1 MPQQRN
7 GRVVIKFDSNECSD
21 LDGLKTKEWLV
32 TNGLGGYASGTIA
45 SMNTR
50 RYHGLLVASMEAPL
64 GRLVLLSQLEDT
76 LIVDGARFPLSTN
89 LYSENI
95 VHPSGYLNLVG
106 FRLDPDPVFT
116 YSNGGWEITR
126 TVSMVQGQNTTI
138 IEYALGKRGSGK
150 HFFLEVRPLIAFRG
164 YHAATHENQAI
175 NRWVDQGNGTLTLQP
190 YQGLPKLHIA
200 HDPAEVQVDG
210 YWYREFEYEREKE
223 RGLDHKEDLFS
234 PLLLTT
240 SLDSENCFSLI
251 ASTELQP
258 ISRLAQYKQV
268 DVARGWKSPNT
279 ANQGSGRSDLNSL
292 LEKAAGQFTITRTPF
307 TSTIAGYHWFG
318 DWGRDTMISLPGL
331 MLATGKHE
339 LAREILLHYV
349 QFIDGGMLPNR
360 FPDAGEQPEYN
371 TVDAT
376 LWFFEAIRQYV
387 AYENCP
393 TWRSQATAL
402 LEEHLYVPLKEIIR
416 FHVEGTRFGIHADE
430 QGFLW
435 AGDPSTQLTWMDA
448 KDGDVAFTPRHGRPV
463 EIQALWYNAL
473 RTIASF
479 GVLLGDQNAVEDY
492 NALADRLQNNFLRVF
507 WNEQRGC
514 LFDVARGEERD
525 ASLRPNQI
533 FTVSLHYPLII
544 GKPAAQVIQ
553 RVEEELLTPYG
564 LRTLSRDDHQYRG
577 SYEGDGWSRDGAY
590 HQGTVWPWL
599 AGPFFFAKLAVSESP
614 AATMSEIER
623 WLDGFT
629 PHLRDAGLG
638 QVSEIFEGD
647 HPFFPRGCIAQ
658 AWSVAE
664 ILRLA
669 SRVAAE
675 TPGDHE

>member
-1 MPQQRN
+1 M
-7 GRVVIKFDSNECSD
+7 IKFDSKECSD
-21 LDGLKTKEWLV
+21 LDCLKAKEWLV
-32 TNGLGGYASGTIA
+32 TNGLGGYASSTVAG
-45 SMNTR
+45 MNTR
-50 RYHGLLVASMEAPL
+50 RYHGLLVASMDPPL

-76 LIVDGARFPLSTN
+76 LVVDGGRFPLSTN
-89 LYSENI
+89 LYSQSV

-116 YSNGGWEITR
+116 FSNGEWEITR
-126 TVSMVQGQNTTI
+126 TISMVQGQNATI

-150 HFFLEVRPLIAFRG
+150 HFSLEVRPFIAFRG
-164 YHAATHENQAI
+164 YHATTHENQAI
-175 NRWVDQGNGTLTLQP
+175 NHAVEQGDGILTLQP
-190 YQGLPKLHIA
+190 YQGLPKLHLA

-210 YWYREFEYEREKE
+210 YWYRRFEYERERE
-223 RGLDHKEDLFS
+223 RGLDHEEDLFS
-234 PLLLTT
+234 PLLLTAD
-240 SLDSENCFSLI
+240 LDSEGCFSLI

-268 DVARGWKSPNT
+268 DLTRGWKSPIP
-279 ANQGSGRSDLNSL
+279 ADEKSVRSDLISL
-292 LEKAAGQFTITRTPF
+292 LERAAGQFTITRTPF
-307 TSTIAGYHWFG
+307 ISTIAGYHWFG

-349 QFIDGGMLPNR
+349 QFVDRGMLPNR
-360 FPDAGEQPEYN
+360 FPDAGEKPEYN

-376 LWFFEAIRQYV
+376 LWFFEAIRQYIF
-387 AYENCP
+387 YENCP
-393 TWRSQATAL
+393 TWRSQATTL
-402 LEEHLYVPLKEIIR
+402 LKEHLYVPLKEIIR
-416 FHVEGTRFGIHADE
+416 FHREGTRYGIHADE

-435 AGDPSTQLTWMDA
+435 AGDPGTQLTWMDA

-479 GVLLGDQNAVEDY
+479 ALLLGDHGAAEEYD
-492 NALADRLQNNFLRVF
+492 ALADRLKQNFLGVF

-514 LFDVARGEERD
+514 LFDVARGDGRD

-533 FTVSLHYPLII
+533 FSVSLHYPLLT
-544 GKPAAQVIQ
+544 GQPAARVIQ

-564 LRTLSRDDHQYRG
+564 LRTLSRDDPQYRG
-577 SYEGDGWSRDGAY
+577 RYQGDGWSRDSAY

-599 AGPFFFAKLAVSESP
+599 VGPFFFAKLAVSESS

-638 QVSEIFEGD
+638 QVSEIFDGD
-647 HPFFPRGCIAQ
+647 HPFCPRGCIAQ

-669 SRVAAE
+669 NLAITRRS
-675 TPGDHE
+675 